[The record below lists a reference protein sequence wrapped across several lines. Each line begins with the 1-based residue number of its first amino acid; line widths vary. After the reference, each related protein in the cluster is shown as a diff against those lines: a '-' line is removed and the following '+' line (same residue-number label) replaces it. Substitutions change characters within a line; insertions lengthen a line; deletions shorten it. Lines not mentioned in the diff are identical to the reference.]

1 MPGPSPPAALGQGQ
15 SSGISMSINSVMLFS
30 CSGDSDSLQPH
41 GLYPTRLLCLW
52 DFPGKNTEV
61 GCHFLFQVIFLVQR
75 LNPYLLHWQV
85 DILPLSYTE
94 KPSYAPQ
101 SGLKFSIGKKKKKKN
116 SPLGTQSCIV
126 FNKHSLIHSLSRYL
140 KSEHVSS

>member
-101 SGLKFSIGKKKKKKN
+101 SGLKFSIGKKKKKKKF
-116 SPLGTQSCIV
+116 SIGHPVLYC
-126 FNKHSLIHSLSRYL
+126 F
-140 KSEHVSS
+140 

>member
-1 MPGPSPPAALGQGQ
+1 MILNHWAARDVLMWSFLYFQMPGPSPPAALGQGQ

-101 SGLKFSIGKKKKKKN
+101 SGLKFSIGKKKKKKKF
-116 SPLGTQSCIV
+116 SIGHPVLYC
-126 FNKHSLIHSLSRYL
+126 F
-140 KSEHVSS
+140 